1 MTCRPNLGDSRRAER
16 TIERT
21 LLARLRALFPESSGR
36 GLKQWLADGR
46 VRVDGAVVR
55 DARAEIGPDQ
65 AVVLGPPGRATF
77 PALLHLVHED
87 DDLLVIDKPPG
98 LLTIATERERERT
111 AYRLLWDYLARRS
124 PPRRP
129 FVVHRLDQDTSGL
142 LVFATS
148 PGVKRELQEQFEAR
162 RVERGYVAVVE
173 GRVRAAAGRLSSW
186 LAEPGRERR
195 RHAVTD
201 YEVLERRR
209 DATLLALRLGT
220 GRRHQI
226 RVQLADLGHPIVG
239 DREHGSR
246 QSPIRRLCLH
256 ATRLG
261 FVHPGTGEPV
271 RFDSPPPAAFR
282 RVGA

>member
-1 MTCRPNLGDSRRAER
+1 
-16 TIERT
+16 
-21 LLARLRALFPESSGR
+21 
-36 GLKQWLADGR
+36 
-46 VRVDGAVVR
+46 
-55 DARAEIGPDQ
+55 
-65 AVVLGPPGRATF
+65 
-77 PALLHLVHED
+77 
-87 DDLLVIDKPPG
+87 
-98 LLTIATERERERT
+98 
-111 AYRLLWDYLARRS
+111 
-124 PPRRP
+124 
-129 FVVHRLDQDTSGL
+129 
-142 LVFATS
+142 
-148 PGVKRELQEQFEAR
+148 VKRDLQEQFEAR

-271 RFDSPPPAAFR
+271 RFDSPAPAAFR